1 MYSRPK
7 CAVQPLPGMGA
18 TRPFGETIAGHGLSL
33 RREKTTTLQIN
44 VGLVCNLCCR
54 HCHLCAG
61 PSRREMMNAETL
73 GQVLAYAAKNPF
85 ETIDITGGAPEL
97 HMNIREMIEGFAP
110 LATRVLLRTN
120 LTALQ
125 GDAWERLTG
134 LCRDLGV
141 VLIASLPSLN
151 PKQTDAQR
159 GEGVFRRTISSL
171 RQLNAIGYGIP
182 GTGLELDLVS
192 NPPGAFLPPVS
203 QEQAEKRFRD
213 LLDKQWGISFHH
225 LYPFANAPLGRFH
238 RWLEQTGSLGGYLKK
253 LTDRFSPGSVS
264 SLMCRS
270 LLSVDWEGYLHD
282 CDFNLARGLDLG
294 GLRTHISE
302 MDGAPPI
309 DGSPIATD
317 NHCYACTAGSGFT

>member
-1 MYSRPK
+1 MYSRPE
-7 CAVQPLPGMGA
+7 CAVQPLCGRDA

-33 RREKTTTLQIN
+33 RREKTTTLQVN

-61 PSRREMMNAETL
+61 PSRREMMSAETL
-73 GQVLAYAAKNPF
+73 DQVLAYAAKNPF

-97 HMNIREMIEGFAP
+97 HTQVREMIEGFVP

-120 LTALQ
+120 LTALR
-125 GDAWERLTG
+125 GEAWERLTG
-134 LCRDLGV
+134 LCRDRGV

-159 GEGVFRRTISSL
+159 GEGVFQRTISSL
-171 RQLNAIGYGIP
+171 RRLNAIGYGIP
-182 GTGLELDLVS
+182 DTGLELDLVS

-203 QEQAEKRFRD
+203 QAQAEKRFRD
-213 LLDKQWGISFHH
+213 LLNKQWGISFHH

-238 RWLEQTGSLGGYLKK
+238 RWLEQTGNLDGYLKK
-253 LTDRFSPGSVS
+253 LTDRFNPGSVS

-294 GLRTHISE
+294 GVRTHVSE
-302 MDGAPPI
+302 MEGAPI
-309 DGSPIATD
+309 DGSAIATD